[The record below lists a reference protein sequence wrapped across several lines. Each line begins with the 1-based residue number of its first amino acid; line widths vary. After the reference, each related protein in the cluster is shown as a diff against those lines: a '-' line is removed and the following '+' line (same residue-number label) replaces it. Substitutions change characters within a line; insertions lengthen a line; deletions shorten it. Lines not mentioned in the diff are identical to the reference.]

1 MYFDMPSRLTTL
13 QSEELD
19 SFTAGL
25 EGRTRMLV
33 TKYVKVPNSP
43 SGLPEMTGLHNQ
55 YGQDLERVSDQVE
68 NLRKELGLTYKEL
81 QPELQ
86 NRLYD

>member
-1 MYFDMPSRLTTL
+1 MYFDMVPDLTPE
-13 QSEELD
+13 QAEKVD

-33 TKYVKVPNSP
+33 TNNVKVPNSP

-55 YGQDLERVSDQVE
+55 YGQDLVRVLDQVE